1 MDHQP
6 PLYDR
11 DFYAWTQDQAAKLR
25 ALAAARVNQDLDYGH
40 LAEEV
45 EDMGKS
51 DLLAYESELARVLEH
66 LLKLEHSRAAEPR
79 LLWVASVDVHRAEAL
94 RHLDHSP
101 SLKGRLRL
109 DRTYRLALKYVR
121 LSFAKHGEPL
131 PDLPAECP
139 YSLDQVL
146 DEDWFPRNRHGLDG

>member
-40 LAEEV
+40 LADEV
-45 EDMGKS
+45 EDMGRS
-51 DLLAYESELARVLEH
+51 QRDAVESELARVIEH
-66 LLKLEHSRAAEPR
+66 LLKLEHSRAPDPR
-79 LLWVASVDVHRAEAL
+79 AGWRASVRLHRIEAIAGL
-94 RHLDHSP
+94 EESR
-101 SLKGRLRL
+101 SLAARIRPGKVWRVAC
-109 DRTYRLALKYVR
+109 ALLER
-121 LSFAKHGEPL
+121 SFARHGEPL

-139 YSLDQVL
+139 YSPDQVL
-146 DEDWFPRNRHGLDG
+146 AEDWFPPNRHGLDG